1 MLPLAFLSFLSL
13 VLQFDGSHRPPKD
26 FGFPTDSMRKLP
38 SCSSA
43 ILVDSD
49 EKVLALGGKLIPVNI
64 GMTSADAEYDGL
76 LVGLEWLGKQD
87 EDWWTQHTAT
97 SKTLTIRGD
106 NKAIID
112 QLRGSAL
119 PRKLNEKHQNGQQIL
134 ETIQKHFTTFN
145 YEHVLRN
152 QNVLC
157 DAVCGDIIQLSV
169 SRILNTFQTDVKAC
183 TNASPDGETDKRK
196 RKATTSPLATIIQ
209 SYLNEASAIP
219 HSIRPAILKQ
229 LIHKAESLSDGYA
242 LVAIGELLEAESKLW
257 ADCGARVVP
266 GSHDCRELLLVQGL
280 QLQMKGWTLRRNE
293 KEAGKISRKHKFNL
307 NQYGNM
313 VTPTPVGVWPT
324 MLQESSK
331 VPAYV
336 VWSERAEKMF
346 LHGPSDEQHNAIW
359 VEKLL

>member
-1 MLPLAFLSFLSL
+1 MMLPLAFLSALSL

-43 ILVDSD
+43 ILADGD
-49 EKVLALGGKLIPVNI
+49 EKVLALGGKLIPLNM

-87 EDWWTQHTAT
+87 EDWWTQHAT

-134 ETIQKHFTTFN
+134 ETINKHFTTFS
-145 YEHVLRN
+145 YQHVLRN

-169 SRILNTFQTDVKAC
+169 SRILNTFQADVKAC
-183 TNASPDGETDKRK
+183 TNASPDGETDKRR

-229 LIHKAESLSDGYA
+229 LINKAETLTDGFA

-257 ADCGARVVP
+257 ADCGARVVA
-266 GSHDCRELLLVQGL
+266 GSHCRELLLVQGV

-293 KEAGKISRKHKFNL
+293 KEADKISRKHKFNL
-307 NQYGNM
+307 SKYGTM

-324 MLQESSK
+324 MPQENSK
-331 VPAYV
+331 DPAYL
-336 VWSERAEKMF
+336 VWSARAEKMI
-346 LHGPSDEQHNAIW
+346 LQGPGDEQHDAIW
-359 VEKLL
+359 VEGLV